1 MRLFVACDF
10 SQDTLTKVGA
20 ISKELQEK
28 LRGVPIR
35 WVSPDLYH
43 LTLQFLGEVPDVKI
57 RHIAPRLAAVAENF
71 PRIPVRLSGAGC
83 FPSLRNAQTI
93 WLGLDNNPKLRQLAE
108 DLRGALLPLG
118 FEDET
123 RFKPHLTLGR
133 LDRNASD
140 EQKARVAQQ
149 VTAIKEF
156 HAEPEYF
163 RELILYQSVLTPSRP
178 VYTALSRF
186 PLKIC

>member
-1 MRLFVACDF
+1 
-10 SQDTLTKVGA
+10 
-20 ISKELQEK
+20 
-28 LRGVPIR
+28 
-35 WVSPDLYH
+35 LYH

-71 PRIPVRLSGAGC
+71 PRYLSGFLEQAVSLPCGTRK
-83 FPSLRNAQTI
+83 PSGWDWIITQSSGSWQKTYAARFCRWVSRMRPDLNRTLR
-93 WLGLDNNPKLRQLAE
+93 LA
-108 DLRGALLPLG
+108 A
-118 FEDET
+118 
-123 RFKPHLTLGR
+123 